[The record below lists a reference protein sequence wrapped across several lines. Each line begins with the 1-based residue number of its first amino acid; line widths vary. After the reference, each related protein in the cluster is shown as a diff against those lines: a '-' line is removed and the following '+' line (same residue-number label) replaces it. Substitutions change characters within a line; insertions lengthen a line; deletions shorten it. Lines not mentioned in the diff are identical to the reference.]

1 MLFYEF
7 PLKDGVMVN
16 FAERLKALR
25 RDKAVTQKSMAEYLG
40 MREQA
45 YQMYEYGK
53 REPNH
58 ETTIKL
64 ADYFNVSLD
73 YLVGRSANPEVAGYT
88 RTKFAERL
96 EILRIKK
103 DVTKRTIAKYLE
115 IHERTYQMYEN
126 DKREPSQE
134 DLIKLAN
141 YFNVSS
147 DYLLGISDKPERH

>member
-1 MLFYEF
+1 MAT
-7 PLKDGVMVN
+7 
-16 FAERLKALR
+16 FAERLKDLR
-25 RDKAVTQKSMAEYLG
+25 RKSRVKQTDIAEHLG
-40 MREQA
+40 LLPRA
-45 YQMYEYGK
+45 IRFYESNE
-53 REPNH
+53 REPSQENL
-58 ETTIKL
+58 IKL
-64 ADYFNVSLD
+64 ANYFNVSLD
-73 YLVGRSANPEVAGYT
+73 YLVGRSDNPEVAGYT

-96 EILRIKK
+96 ETLRIKK
-103 DVTKRTIAKYLE
+103 DISQRTIAEYIE